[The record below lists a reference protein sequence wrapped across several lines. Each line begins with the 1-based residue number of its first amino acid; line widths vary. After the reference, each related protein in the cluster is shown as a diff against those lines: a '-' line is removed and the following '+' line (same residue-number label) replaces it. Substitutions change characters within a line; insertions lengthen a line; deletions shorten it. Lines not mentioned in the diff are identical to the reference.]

1 MAWHS
6 NPFYVNCRW
15 VDVFTASRSCVWAR
29 KISIMS
35 LYPNDMAHNF
45 VLACRRCNGLKS
57 DDLAIH
63 SHPKKCR
70 LLGFLTLA
78 LSISQ

>member
-1 MAWHS
+1 
-6 NPFYVNCRW
+6 
-15 VDVFTASRSCVWAR
+15 
-29 KISIMS
+29 MS